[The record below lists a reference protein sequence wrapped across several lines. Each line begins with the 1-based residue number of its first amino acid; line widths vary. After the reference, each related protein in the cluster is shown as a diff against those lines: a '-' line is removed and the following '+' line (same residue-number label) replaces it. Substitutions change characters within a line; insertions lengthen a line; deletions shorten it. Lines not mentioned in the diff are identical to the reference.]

1 MANSEKIEKLYLIA
15 KETYAE
21 LGIDTDQALE
31 KLAGIPVSLHCW
43 QGDDVSGFE
52 KDAGGTSGG
61 ILSTG
66 NYPGR
71 ARNAAELR
79 ADLDKAFQLIPGTK
93 RLNLHAIYLDTDQP
107 VERNEIRPE
116 HFQSWIDWAKEKKT
130 ALDFNPSYFGH
141 PMAATNLTLSSPDSG
156 IRNFWI
162 EHGIACRKIAEEM
175 GKALGSPCIMN
186 TWIPDGF
193 KDITVDRAAARR
205 RLIESLDTV
214 FAEKISKDHM
224 RDAVESKL
232 FGIGVE
238 SCTVGSNEF
247 YMGYA
252 LKNNLLLC
260 LDSGHFHP
268 TEVISDKISSAL
280 LFLDEIL
287 LHVSRPVR
295 WDSDHVVIYDD
306 ELQAIAA
313 EIIRNGAERVHI
325 GLDYFDATINRLAA
339 WTIGTRNMQK
349 ALLAA
354 LLQPQKTLADMEA
367 ASQNTAKL
375 ALLEELKSM
384 PFGAVYD
391 YFCMKQNVPV
401 GYSFMNEI
409 ESYEKTVQLKRI

>member
-1 MANSEKIEKLYLIA
+1 MANSEKIEKKYLIA

-162 EHGIACRKIAEEM
+162 EHGIACRKIAEAM

-193 KDITVDRAAARR
+193 KDIAVDRAAARR

-354 LLQPQKTLADMEA
+354 LLQPQKILADMEA

-401 GYSFMNEI
+401 GYSFMDEI

>member
-162 EHGIACRKIAEEM
+162 EHGIACRKIAEAM

-224 RDAVESKL
+224 RDAVGSKL

-354 LLQPQKTLADMEA
+354 LLQPQKILADMEA